1 MQDHSHRNDV
11 SPGQRILKEITGCNV
26 DTILQFRRGNVFF
39 RHGFDR
45 RQIEAGTL
53 NLWMLPRDFYG
64 EQSSCTADVTEGVIA
79 GKIEFLGQRLEVDS
93 GQASH
98 AVEELFE
105 FRRLGIQLFEDAFSA
120 VLGFVLRLPGAK
132 RFRQVMP
139 ELEQPCVQHLGDS
152 ADVARALAV
161 KVERA
166 AAGVLEYFASAP

>member
-1 MQDHSHRNDV
+1 MQRGYDSAISPRQCVFSPRVRPALNRSWYTQSVDASSRLLSRAIQLHR
-11 SPGQRILKEITGCNV
+11 RR
-26 DTILQFRRGNVFF
+26 RRGC
-39 RHGFDR
+39 D
-45 RQIEAGTL
+45 
-53 NLWMLPRDFYG
+53 
-64 EQSSCTADVTEGVIA
+64 S

-93 GQASH
+93 GQAGH

-161 KVERA
+161 EVERA
-166 AAGVLEYFASAP
+166 AAGVLEYFASAPSPSRSRNF